1 METSRRTILKSVL
14 ATGIL
19 HAMQWPGLHAANGT
33 SADAKPLLVVLGP
46 TGNGV
51 QFTQGVLDAVHALGG
66 SARVSMAQLDGTSAL
81 DVDSV
86 ARMLR
91 QHQGTRLI
99 GFMDDGMYAIFQEL
113 ARDAGAGLVCL
124 GRHVWNSVGP
134 HESRHAVLAG
144 SADCNMGAIAS
155 SILAPLGR
163 TFLLTE
169 RVLGG
174 ATGLEAVAGNGVSV
188 TQADSA
194 SRTFERKSAVS
205 TSGVQPHMATLLGRM
220 AAFAALGSS
229 LDAMEG
235 VVSSLSQEAGTARFW
250 APTERAA
257 TLIMDL

>member
-14 ATGIL
+14 ATGVL
-19 HAMQWPGLHAANGT
+19 HAMHWPGLRAAGGA
-33 SADAKPLLVVLGP
+33 SAGAKSLLVVLGP

-51 QFTQGVLDAVHALGG
+51 QFTQGVLDAVRTLGG
-66 SARVSMAQLDGTSAL
+66 SARVSMAQLEETFAF

-91 QHQGTRLI
+91 QHHGTRLI

-113 ARDAGAGLVCL
+113 ARDAGAELVCL
-124 GRHVWNSVGP
+124 GRHVWNSAGP
-134 HESRHAVLAG
+134 HESRHSVLAG

-155 SILAPLGR
+155 SIVAPLGR

-174 ATGLEAVAGNGVSV
+174 ATGLEAVAGDGVSI

-194 SRTFERKSAVS
+194 NRTFERKSDVHA
-205 TSGVQPHMATLLGRM
+205 GGPQPHMATLLGRM

-229 LDAMEG
+229 IDEVAG
-235 VVSSLSQEAGTARFW
+235 VMSPLSQDGGAGWFR